1 MKQLLKN
8 SEDYK
13 YWLSGYNPQSYYIN
27 SRAEDEPISY
37 PCIIV
42 YNEQESYHV
51 FKDAVEYEFVYL
63 NDFGTV
69 EDPERVLIQKSILCK
84 LLSR

>member
-13 YWLSGYNPQSYYIN
+13 HWLSGYNKSCYIN
-27 SRAEDEPISY
+27 SWVKDEPISY

-42 YNEQESYHV
+42 YKEQESYHV
-51 FKDAVEYEFVYL
+51 FRDSVEYEFVYL
-63 NDFGTV
+63 NDFETT
-69 EDPERVLIQKSILCK
+69 EDPERARIN
-84 LLSR
+84 